1 MSRREFTP
9 EELRKKFGHL
19 PDIGTPICGTYRTKL
34 VRGGPWVAAKI
45 VYGYDEYETMA
56 YVGYRNGIICH
67 VDLLWP
73 WCHKNTITQ
82 EEYDALIE
90 QFKKPDALD
99 PTKPI
104 DLNALPPIKF

>member
-1 MSRREFTP
+1 MTRTEDTDEKRN
-9 EELRKKFGHL
+9 RKFHGL
-19 PDIGTPICGTYRTKL
+19 ADISKPICGTYRTKL
-34 VRGGPWVAAKI
+34 VRGGPYVAAKI
-45 VYGYDEYETMA
+45 IYGIDDDDNYT
-56 YVGYRNGIICH
+56 YVGYRNGIPCH
-67 VDLLWP
+67 IDLLWP